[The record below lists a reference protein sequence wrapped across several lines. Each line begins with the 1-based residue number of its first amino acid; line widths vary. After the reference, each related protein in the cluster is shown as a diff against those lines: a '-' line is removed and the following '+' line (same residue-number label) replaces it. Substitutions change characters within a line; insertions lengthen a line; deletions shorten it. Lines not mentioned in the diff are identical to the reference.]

1 MGVQGK
7 RVPSGGDPEIAAA
20 QLDAARGTAQAFYRV
35 VEFIPDIDFLLGRL
49 RISVTQAPEKGK
61 ANKSVLKL
69 LASALGVRRSELSL
83 QSGETSPRKVI
94 RVAEMSEG
102 DLRDRLSTLAED

>member
-1 MGVQGK
+1 MSAIRINSTPQGLLLPIRVQAGARRNHVGGVH
-7 RVPSGGDPEIAAA
+7 D
-20 QLDAARGTAQAFYRV
+20 
-35 VEFIPDIDFLLGRL
+35 GRL

-69 LASALGVRRSELSL
+69 LASALGVRRSVISL

-94 RVAEMSEG
+94 RVAKMSEAN
-102 DLRDRLSTLAED
+102 LRDRLNRLAEI